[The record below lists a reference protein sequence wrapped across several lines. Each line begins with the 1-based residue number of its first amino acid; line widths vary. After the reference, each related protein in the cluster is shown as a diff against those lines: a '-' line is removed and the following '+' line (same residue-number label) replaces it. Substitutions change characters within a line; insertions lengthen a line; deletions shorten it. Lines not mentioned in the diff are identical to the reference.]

1 MKLAIAISGG
11 GALGIGPLQFMR
23 RLEADLGMSLAD
35 AGFAFAGTSTGSIV
49 AAGLCSGMSAAQ
61 LYDLYRN
68 NLKAIFTKVSA
79 ARILTKNYYRYDNA
93 NLKKL
98 LQQNFRYKM
107 YEFKKPIYIPATFMN
122 GDSVEKVWDRGDGM
136 TDQWFAVLSS
146 CSAPT
151 YFEPV
156 NRTKDGKKE
165 IYCDG
170 GMWSNDP
177 IMVLESGLNKVPEFK
192 GNYKILSFNT
202 GMRHPNKAPDDM
214 SIIGWGKY
222 ILEEWVARTGRSGFF
237 QAQANIGKEN
247 VYRVVP
253 EVDKKYAM
261 DDLTIIDKVSDI
273 WDKLYN
279 EIGAEVLAFV
289 KSTMT
294 ETTTAKAA
302 TKAAANTVTTT
313 AVKATA
319 KKVKKADTKKETKK
333 AAKAT
338 NKTVKKAAKKP
349 AKKSKKHK

>member
-122 GDSVEKVWDRGDGM
+122 GESVEKVWDRGDGM

-302 TKAAANTVTTT
+302 AKVAANTVTTT